1 MTLLPNVSQNK
12 EQVMSIVNFELDKAL
27 KIEKE
32 INSLLQSHDLSK
44 NEKKELEDLLLN
56 TKPIIFDLNKRIKEE
71 DSKNWGDYT
80 LQEIADRFGISRER
94 ARQIESSAINKL
106 RHPKIGLTL
115 KNYID
120 K

>member
-1 MTLLPNVSQNK
+1 
-12 EQVMSIVNFELDKAL
+12 MSIINFELDKAL

-71 DSKNWGDYT
+71 KGSKNWGDYT
-80 LQEIADRFGISRER
+80 LQEIADRFGISKER
-94 ARQIESSAINKL
+94 ARQIESSAIRKL
-106 RHPKIGLTL
+106 RHPKVGLTL

-120 K
+120 E

>member
-1 MTLLPNVSQNK
+1 
-12 EQVMSIVNFELDKAL
+12 MSIINFELDKAL
-27 KIEKE
+27 KIEEE
-32 INSLLQSHDLSK
+32 INSLLQSRDLSK

-56 TKPIIFDLNKRIKEE
+56 TKPIIFDLNKRIIKEE
-71 DSKNWGDYT
+71 DSQNWGEYT

-94 ARQIESSAINKL
+94 VRQIESSAINKL
-106 RHPKIGLTL
+106 RHPRIGLTL

>member
-1 MTLLPNVSQNK
+1 MST
-12 EQVMSIVNFELDKAL
+12 MSIINFELDKAL
-27 KIEKE
+27 KIEEE
-32 INSLLQSHDLSK
+32 INSLLQSRDLSK

-56 TKPIIFDLNKRIKEE
+56 TKPIIFDLNKRIIKEE
-71 DSKNWGDYT
+71 DSQNWRDYT

-94 ARQIESSAINKL
+94 VRQIESSAIKKL
-106 RHPKIGLTL
+106 KHPKVGLTL